1 MRKTYQL
8 FVALMLCMIGTTT
21 VSAEEISLNEI
32 PFWQHEVWGQD
43 EPKNTQIEVG
53 SDGCAWKL
61 GEATDLPYGASNV
74 NDFADVTAYTSLVVT
89 LVEGTEGSPRFL
101 FNRDADEGQW
111 NATEEESH
119 LIDNTKGGWSSKYF
133 TQDGNVY
140 TVDIKQ
146 LVKDKGYAHLHAI
159 KSNSWGATVTVES
172 MVLVSAGKVKQ
183 IGWTS
188 IINNGDFE
196 GDDVSS
202 FPVAQNAVVVSGV
215 QDAVITDG
223 VGVNGSRG
231 LALETL
237 SGATEDWATQL
248 FVKFNES
255 LPEGI
260 KWRFSMDVK
269 ADLGA
274 TVGSGCHREPRD
286 WFDGGMIPEFNVGTD
301 WTTITAEGAIT
312 ANQAANLGSIAFDLN
327 RDRDNANTFYFD
339 NIKFE
344 VYKVGTSAEF
354 CDDVIL
360 VDFGF
365 DTNIADMIPAGSKRV
380 FIDNSCASVKVNGK
394 AVEIYSIEGLEDG
407 RFYIFLA
414 EAADSKDEVLVSL
427 TNNFGLKYTS
437 GVNIGEDVPNFS
449 DVATYNYAVS
459 EADGAYPYDYVTP
472 TLIAADPEHG
482 SFNLPLNISEFK
494 LKFDKKVDCAALQ
507 ATLDGKALTVTPAAD
522 FTSEIILKR
531 EGADLTPSKYSL
543 RIYHIYPEL
552 RLDDSIYGDTT
563 LVISVGPSDP
573 TDVPYDVIPVSYFN
587 ECPDNQVPEGYILYA
602 DGEEPEVRM
611 PGNNYSGGNRMFTFG
626 AGGDFTKGLYMRTW
640 YLSYGEIE
648 DHPLTLEGGKKYS
661 LSFNAAIWN
670 ERGHGGNTFVNA
682 QLLDAE
688 ENVVFQQ
695 VIKASPILSES
706 KNAVSNSAVFNG
718 TIAIENDGNYLL
730 KLIAATNENGDPAN
744 NNWYDLILANV
755 KMNYVPATAGGVEMA
770 AVAEALAKA
779 KTVRDGATDE
789 RYNGVAFDALVAAI
803 NKVEAEQSSYT
814 SPSACYGAVELLNT
828 TSETMNSHV
837 VLCNEYDTQVK
848 KAIDVQRQ
856 NEMPDGDPAKATK
869 FTKTELFAQLK
880 AILAKYNASSEWVD
894 NAEPGTVDE
903 NGEEVHDWQ
912 LVYTY
917 DVLKDDAI
925 LPAAIAEL
933 KDIANLTSLLFTEG
947 FSEPENANGG
957 KGTGVAV
964 WTERLRLGVETLK
977 ALGVAEDDNLI
988 VTAKNALTDDDALA
1002 NKLQLKIKEI
1012 MYGQLKEANNT
1023 LFEAQIDETTL
1034 EEVIPSYDMT
1044 VFVKNPNIYKQLTNA
1059 DFTEENVPGWTTP
1072 DGYNKPGLSH
1082 GWGAYYNIE
1091 GVAEDCMFQTWGAS
1105 YRVEQT
1111 IPNLPAGVYTIRFAF
1126 GERNNSEI
1134 NNFADSYAYVTNSI
1148 AKEFQS
1154 NVMVDDEGN
1163 ETYIPG
1169 IGQAFPFASNDSQCA
1184 IVEDVVVTDG
1194 ELTIGVNGGGSSHT
1208 FFNEVRLQLTAPAM
1222 GFDYGK
1228 AYQDVLEEIES
1239 GIDATVAQPAKVRA
1253 IELFDL
1259 NGRRI
1264 NSARQGI
1271 VFVKK
1276 YMSDGTVRTEKVI
1289 KK

>member
-8 FVALMLCMIGTTT
+8 FVALMLCMLGTTT

-53 SDGCAWKL
+53 SGGCAWVL

-111 NATEEESH
+111 NAEEAESH

-159 KSNSWGATVTVES
+159 KSNAWGATVTVES

-237 SGATEDWATQL
+237 AGATEDWATQL

-365 DTNIADMIPAGSKRV
+365 DTNIADMIPADSKRV

-427 TNNFGLKYTS
+427 TNNFGLKYIS
-437 GVNIGEDVPNFS
+437 GTNIGEDVPNFS

-472 TLIAADPEHG
+472 TLITADPEDG
-482 SFNLPLNISEFK
+482 SFNLPNSIKDFK
-494 LKFDKKVDCAALQ
+494 LVFDKVVDCAQLVG
-507 ATLDGKALTVTPAAD
+507 TLNGNAMTVTPAEG
-522 FTSEIILKR
+522 FSKEITLTR
-531 EGADLTPSKYSL
+531 QGTGDLPTGEYTLHVTK
-543 RIYHIYPEL
+543 IYPEQL
-552 RLDDSIYGDTT
+552 LAEEIFGDTT
-563 LVISVGPSDP
+563 IVVSVGKIEYDP
-573 TDVPYDVIPVSYFN
+573 NDVPLDLIPDTYFAN
-587 ECPDNQVPEGYILYA
+587 CASGSIPEGFFVKFGSDDRPAGTSY
-602 DGEEPEVRM
+602 G
-611 PGNNYSGGNRMFTFG
+611 SGPRMFDFG
-626 AGGDFTKGLYMRTW
+626 GGDFTKGLYYREGYVEFGTTEG
-640 YLSYGEIE
+640 YELSLKAGKEYKIHFNTAMWKDSGSKTRFRIMNEFDESVLLQMINNT
-648 DHPLTLEGGKKYS
+648 PNVNGG
-661 LSFNAAIWN
+661 
-670 ERGHGGNTFVNA
+670 T
-682 QLLDAE
+682 
-688 ENVVFQQ
+688 
-695 VIKASPILSES
+695 
-706 KNAVSNSAVFNG
+706 G
-718 TIAIENDGNYLL
+718 TVTGSTSVDLRFTPEADGNYVLRWES
-730 KLIAATNENGDPAN
+730 AGDETSDPGWMEN
-744 NNWYDLILANV
+744 LLANV
-755 KMNYVPATAGGVEMA
+755 TMKYTPNQIGLEETMMLE
-770 AVAEALAKA
+770 EALKKAKA
-779 KTVRDGATDE
+779 TRDANTDE
-789 RYNGVAFDALVAAI
+789 RYDGPAFDALKAAI
-803 NKVEAEQSSYT
+803 EKYEAEMATYT
-814 SPSACYGAVELLNT
+814 APSKFTNAAADLDALREAMDTHHANCD
-828 TSETMNSHV
+828 
-837 VLCNEYDTQVK
+837 EYDTQVK
-848 KAIDVQRQ
+848 KAVDVQRQ

-1091 GVAEDCMFQTWGAS
+1091 GVAEDCMFQTWGGS

-1126 GERNNSEI
+1126 GERVNDDI
-1134 NNFADSYAYVTNSI
+1134 NNFADSYAYVMNSI
-1148 AKEFQS
+1148 AEEFQS
-1154 NVMVDDEGN
+1154 NMLTDENGN

-1169 IGQAFPFASNDSQCA
+1169 IGQAFPFASNETQCA
-1184 IVEDVVVTDG
+1184 IVQDVVVTDG